1 VRFAFAI
8 KVTLAHV
15 GHELRTIP
23 AFALCA
29 SSALYLLGFAVLR
42 LRVARRLGRGRT
54 IAVACLAALPVAREV
69 PALLALTLVAAIWV
83 ALHAYELIW
92 WREARA
98 DARAQR
104 A

>member
-1 VRFAFAI
+1 M

-29 SSALYLLGFAVLR
+29 GSALYLLAFAVLR

-54 IAVACLAALPVAREV
+54 IAAVACLAVLPVAREV
-69 PALLALTLVAAIWV
+69 PALVALTLVAAIWV